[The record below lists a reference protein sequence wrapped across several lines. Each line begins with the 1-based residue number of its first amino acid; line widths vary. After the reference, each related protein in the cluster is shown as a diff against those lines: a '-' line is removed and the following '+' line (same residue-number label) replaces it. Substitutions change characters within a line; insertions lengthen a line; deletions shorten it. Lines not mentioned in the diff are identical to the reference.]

1 MNKEKNHK
9 QNLQLISFKVFL
21 EFVTV
26 LLLFFTLW
34 FFGLESCGILAP
46 QTGIEPIPPALE
58 GKVNHWT
65 TREVLATHILFN
77 PTKM

>member
-46 QTGIEPIPPALE
+46 QTGIEPAAPALE
-58 GKVNHWT
+58 S
-65 TREVLATHILFN
+65 EVLITGLPGKSLEEATLI
-77 PTKM
+77 PAA